1 MKRILLAILIGAGA
15 LAAALFVGSRVASQ
29 VRAQVV
35 TARVVV
41 ARQPI
46 AAYTVI
52 SADMVEMQDLPREVT
67 KAPIYLQAD
76 EVVGKMAR
84 LDIPSGVPIYTV
96 YAVLPSDVRF
106 TEDGAAVI
114 LSVPID
120 TVRAVGGLVQAGH
133 RVDIYRIAKARP
145 QGDRLLPEDLLALH
159 GAAVEMVSTDVRV
172 LGVKAT
178 GATQVTNKV
187 ESNSALPGL
196 AVPLVPGVQRQ
207 GGTGVDSASGASQT
221 PGPVRS
227 AGAESISIVTVE
239 VSQRV
244 AVELL
249 RLVGELSDRY
259 DLWLTLS
266 PTERDGVVLAEVAP
280 MPARERE
287 ARLVALTQAPTAAPT
302 ATSMPTTAP
311 TSTPVPAS
319 SATPVPGVVIRPG
332 SAQGLNVRS
341 GPGLSYSVLT
351 TLAAG
356 TRLEPVGRD
365 QSGQWLAVCCIA
377 PGASGPADAVGWVL
391 AQMVDLGQTD
401 LNHLPL
407 LAAPLLPTVEAQP
420 TSGPIGPEYRAEVS
434 YANEPGD
441 KRLNYIRAS
450 VLAVDGKPIRVALT
464 MSWPDGSVSCPGD
477 REPKAEGYCEF
488 TVTEGEFTVTPVGFD
503 GQPVRVTLPQA
514 GQHTIANVTWRRLRL
529 GELTMQPELL
539 SQYDHLLPQVQ
550 ELIVASNIETP
561 KDRATQTTS
570 AASQL
575 DGMDV
580 FASRIAVMLVGMLS
594 RTEREGAPVPE
605 IAGRFARMLV
615 GVGVLQP
622 FLEDDEVEEVMVRPG
637 GRVFVDRAGR
647 IEDLG
652 QLAPEGHFYRVAS
665 FIADTRG
672 GARADTAVSGR
683 PRRPAGRRAFH
694 GAGSAAL
701 TARHDHQYPPLAR
714 APSFTPGHAGAGHLF
729 RAGQADPGVRWEGRP
744 GRRGGAGA
752 GRCYADQRG
761 QRFGVRRFLDGQD
774 DAAQCADRQP
784 A

>member
-1 MKRILLAILIGAGA
+1 MKRILLAIVIGAGA
-15 LAAALFVGSRVASQ
+15 LAAAILVGRVVASQ
-29 VRAQVV
+29 VRGQVI

-76 EVVGKMAR
+76 AVVGKMAR
-84 LDIPSGVPIYTV
+84 LDIPSGVPIYRV

-159 GAAVEMVSTDVRV
+159 GAAVEMVSADVRV

-196 AVPLVPGVQRQ
+196 AVPLVSGVQRQ
-207 GGTGVDSASGASQT
+207 GGTGAGDSTSVASQT

-259 DLWLTLS
+259 DLWLTLA
-266 PTERDGVVLAEVAP
+266 PTERDGAVLAEVAP
-280 MPARERE
+280 MPAGERE
-287 ARLVALTQAPTAAPT
+287 ARLVALTPAPTAAPT

-311 TSTPVPAS
+311 TNAPMPTS

-341 GPGLSYSVLT
+341 GPGLSYPVLT

-377 PGASGPADAVGWVL
+377 PGGNGSRDAVGWVL
-391 AQMVDLGQTD
+391 AQMVDLGETD
-401 LNHLPL
+401 LDHLPL
-407 LAAPLLPTVEAQP
+407 LAAPPLPTAQSQP
-420 TSGPIGPEYRAEVS
+420 TSAPVEPEYRAEVS

-450 VLAVDGKPIRVALT
+450 VLAPDGTPLRVALT
-464 MSWPDGSVSCPGD
+464 MSWPDGAVSCPGD

-488 TVTEGEFTVTPVGFD
+488 TVTEGEFTVTPLGFD
-503 GQPVRVTLPQA
+503 GQPVRVILPQA
-514 GQHTIANVTWRRLRL
+514 GQHTIANVTWRRLRQ
-529 GELTMQPELL
+529 G
-539 SQYDHLLPQVQ
+539 D
-550 ELIVASNIETP
+550 
-561 KDRATQTTS
+561 
-570 AASQL
+570 
-575 DGMDV
+575 
-580 FASRIAVMLVGMLS
+580 
-594 RTEREGAPVPE
+594 
-605 IAGRFARMLV
+605 
-615 GVGVLQP
+615 
-622 FLEDDEVEEVMVRPG
+622 
-637 GRVFVDRAGR
+637 
-647 IEDLG
+647 
-652 QLAPEGHFYRVAS
+652 
-665 FIADTRG
+665 
-672 GARADTAVSGR
+672 
-683 PRRPAGRRAFH
+683 
-694 GAGSAAL
+694 
-701 TARHDHQYPPLAR
+701 
-714 APSFTPGHAGAGHLF
+714 
-729 RAGQADPGVRWEGRP
+729 
-744 GRRGGAGA
+744 
-752 GRCYADQRG
+752 
-761 QRFGVRRFLDGQD
+761 
-774 DAAQCADRQP
+774 
-784 A
+784 